1 MAPLSREAQ
10 CTKHLRAGPIF
21 EVQMS
26 CGKMARRREAFSSE
40 NVQNTS
46 IADRFLLFRCQ
57 KMARRCRAKRIS
69 NSKCQ
74 KTDGLGP
81 LFEAPMYKNSAPRGA
96 KHVCNSKC
104 QKKTMGSGHFFKF
117 RCRKRHA
124 AVARS
129 AFASQ
134 NALNTCVLEHFGAYD
149 VEKVSD
155 RRDRKVELK
164 ISQ

>member
-57 KMARRCRAKRIS
+57 K
-69 NSKCQ
+69 
-74 KTDGLGP
+74 TDGLGP

-104 QKKTMGSGHFFKF
+104 KKKRWVRDTFLSSDVE
-117 RCRKRHA
+117 KRHA